1 MDSVIIILVL
11 TTAVILWIITNL
23 MFSLYH
29 LYMKRKIEYQTRLLN
44 ILFSHLAIISQT
56 GSLVSILF
64 IFTSLGE
71 QIYIAILEKFSSTM

>member
-1 MDSVIIILVL
+1 MDSVIILLVL
-11 TTAVILWIITNL
+11 TAAVILWIITNL

>member
-1 MDSVIIILVL
+1 MDSAIIILVL
-11 TTAVILWIITNL
+11 TAAVILWIITNL